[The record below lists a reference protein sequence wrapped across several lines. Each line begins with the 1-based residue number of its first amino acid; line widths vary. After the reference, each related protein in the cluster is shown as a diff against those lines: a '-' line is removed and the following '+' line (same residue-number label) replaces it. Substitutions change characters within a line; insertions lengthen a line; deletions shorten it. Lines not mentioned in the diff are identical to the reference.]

1 MGETIV
7 YAIKVALAIAAGVA
21 FVAVIVTLI
30 GLISGWTIPGV
41 FGQVIGLI
49 SVYLPFAPNVVFSY
63 FIGIIGGVLLFLAG
77 KKAYEVLTTV
87 YKSS

>member
-7 YAIKVALAIAAGVA
+7 YAIKVALAVAAGLA
-21 FVAVIVTLI
+21 FVAAIVTLI
-30 GLISGWTIPGV
+30 GLMSGFTIPGV
-41 FGQVIGLI
+41 FGEIIGLI
-49 SVYLPFAPNVVFSY
+49 SVYLPFSPKSVFST
-63 FIGIIGGVLLFLAG
+63 FLAIIGGIIAFICA